1 MRIGTADSAF
11 GSLVREILDHES
23 EWKDRPKERV
33 NYFAK
38 YLGHKNPQIRT
49 LTHLEVARAPHDENK
64 NFAGI
69 IPTEGLRTFL
79 KNFRLYEWHALYILL
94 LAQSGAEQD
103 HKLIVER
110 VRSAERIGT
119 VLQLAAW
126 ATGWIEIGEEAALD
140 FLHERYLK
148 NPDRKAEELR
158 PILVALS
165 VHGSRGH
172 TRLRD
177 RIVEGYRS
185 ALENYPILAPQ
196 IVTDLFAWKRWDL
209 AEPVAAIVNE
219 KKGSVIILIV
229 LVALIL
235 LPVGLGGHAKRNR
248 RGGQVR
254 SCGIIPCFPV
264 GSVHSCSQPTRRN

>member
-1 MRIGTADSAF
+1 
-11 GSLVREILDHES
+11 
-23 EWKDRPKERV
+23 
-33 NYFAK
+33 
-38 YLGHKNPQIRT
+38 
-49 LTHLEVARAPHDENK
+49 
-64 NFAGI
+64 
-69 IPTEGLRTFL
+69 
-79 KNFRLYEWHALYILL
+79 LYEWHALYILL
-94 LAQSGAEQD
+94 LAQSGEEQD

-126 ATGWIEIGEEAALD
+126 ATGWIEIGKEAALD

-148 NPDRKAEELR
+148 NPDRPAEEVR
-158 PILVALS
+158 PILAALS

-209 AEPVAAIVNE
+209 AEPVAAIVNAPPPKLDRAALLQLRAYARQAEEHLVGASRGRGDADE

-229 LVALIL
+229 LGALIL
-235 LPVGLGGHAKRNR
+235 LPVGLGVHAKRNR
-248 RGGQVR
+248 RGGA
-254 SCGIIPCFPV
+254 
-264 GSVHSCSQPTRRN
+264 GS